1 MYTKKGGFFMY
12 KENTNHLYLRNFKNR
27 DKEIIGRCIAHRIPF
42 GPAKIKDASIDDMIQ
57 EVDNEYTLIIADKMS
72 GNMLGVIQFYELA
85 NILSTDIWLFPWY
98 EDNSPFATEAVEEF
112 INYVKENELGI
123 KRVRMCATNDKPQFM
138 AAVVRNGFTKISEK
152 EWEKVIIR

>member
-1 MYTKKGGFFMY
+1 MY

-42 GPAKIKDASIDDMIQ
+42 GPAKIKDASINDMIQ

-112 INYVKENELGI
+112 INYVRENEPEV
-123 KRVRMCATNDKPQFM
+123 KRVRMYATNDKPQFM
-138 AAVVRNGFTKISEK
+138 AAAVRNGFRKTDDNEK
-152 EWEKVIIR
+152 EWEVRIS

>member
-1 MYTKKGGFFMY
+1 MY

-42 GPAKIKDASIDDMIQ
+42 GPSKIKDASIDDMIQ